1 MYRKIEPGARKANG
15 CIPPSDIYLRCLSAF
30 LPLPCSVCIMIP
42 LFLLSQSATCFQIFL
57 FLISNTTLH
66 TTLLFHLRFQSL
78 CLQLYSVS
86 QFTFQL
92 SSTQAFTV
100 SDSVIPTIYFFM
112 VLSFTSECWWFL
124 MCNRVFRCNPALCCA
139 WGILMLKQENIKS
152 KAPPAV

>member
-30 LPLPCSVCIMIP
+30 PSRVLSASWS
-42 LFLLSQSATCFQIFL
+42 LFFYCHRVLHVFRFSFS
-57 FLISNTTLH
+57 ISNTTLH

-86 QFTFQL
+86 QITFQL

-100 SDSVIPTIYFFM
+100 SDSVIPRIYFFM